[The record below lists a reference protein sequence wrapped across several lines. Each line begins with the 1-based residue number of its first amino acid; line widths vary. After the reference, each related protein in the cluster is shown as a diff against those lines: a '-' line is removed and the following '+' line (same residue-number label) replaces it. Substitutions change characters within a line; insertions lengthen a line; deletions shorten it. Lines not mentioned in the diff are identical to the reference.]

1 MPQEFLSAPPPALSW
16 VQQNLLLPLHLRIKV
31 YELWAWAFLR
41 EVPQLLAHVP
51 ALLLLSSDLFF
62 FVDGAHQFIGPW
74 GPPSWWPYDPISF
87 WSIFLVTHKV
97 IVELLHQLLL
107 LAPRHFNSCTE
118 KLKEIFK
125 LTLKSGYIYAMY
137 EDLVLSKSLNSSNNC
152 RKNV

>member
-16 VQQNLLLPLHLRIKV
+16 VQQNLLLPFPLRIKV

-41 EVPQLLAHVP
+41 EVPQLLAHVA

-62 FVDGAHQFIGPW
+62 FVDGSSIH
-74 GPPSWWPYDPISF
+74 WPLGT
-87 WSIFLVTHKV
+87 SILVTLWSNF
-97 IVELLHQLLL
+97 LLVHLPRHSQSHSWA
-107 LAPRHFNSCTE
+107 LASTPSLGPRHFNSCTE

>member
-16 VQQNLLLPLHLRIKV
+16 VQQNLLLPLPLRIKV

-41 EVPQLLAHVP
+41 EVPQLLAHVA
-51 ALLLLSSDLFF
+51 ALPLLSSDLFF
-62 FVDGAHQFIGPW
+62 VDGSSIH
-74 GPPSWWPYDPISF
+74 WPLGTSILVTLCHPISF

-97 IVELLHQLLL
+97 MVELLHQLLL